1 MQKAVRSDCV
11 DAINAAR
18 EGYLPSDLFEKCAV
32 GPAITSGDLAGLT
45 SEEFGELWEL
55 VCREAAA
62 WADRLLKIHSWEKLR
77 WRSKSKSAAG
87 AAVLTKLAKQRPP
100 GGEFTGGREER
111 AEATTMALKAA
122 QEPRLGF

>member
-1 MQKAVRSDCV
+1 MLAITIRSNATVWKSADAENGASDCV

-62 WADRLLKIHSWEKLR
+62 WADRLLKIHSWEN
-77 WRSKSKSAAG
+77 
-87 AAVLTKLAKQRPP
+87 
-100 GGEFTGGREER
+100 
-111 AEATTMALKAA
+111 
-122 QEPRLGF
+122 